1 MLLDNEPI
9 IGYACCI
16 MSQPTLTV
24 SNLAKTF
31 HVRKNGQGVR
41 AMLRGVFRPEYQDIE
56 AVRGV
61 SFNVKAGE
69 RVAFIGPNGAGKS
82 TTIKMLSG
90 ILHPTSGD
98 VALLGYNP
106 WRERQEV
113 ARRIGA
119 VFGQRSQLWYHL
131 PASETFDLLA
141 KIYDLAPDVY
151 RRRRD
156 ELVTGFSI
164 GGLLQQPVRN
174 LSLGERMRCEIV
186 ASLLHKPQLLFLDEP
201 TIGLDVDAKAKI
213 RELVR
218 RAADEDGVS
227 ILLTSHDTGDIE
239 QVCDRVIIIDQGRII
254 LDEGLQALRV
264 RYLNSKRIV
273 VHSTDPAPELNLR
286 GATWLEH
293 DGLRHVLQVD
303 TTMIPAG
310 QVLAALLSHMA
321 CSDVTV
327 EDPPMDDI
335 VRRIYATQREAA

>member
-1 MLLDNEPI
+1 M
-9 IGYACCI
+9 
-16 MSQPTLTV
+16 MSMPQPTLIV
-24 SNLAKTF
+24 SDLAKTF
-31 HVRKNGQGVR
+31 HVRKTGQGLR
-41 AMLRGVFRPEYQDIE
+41 GMLRGIVRPEYQDIE

-61 SFNVKAGE
+61 SFSVNAGE

-98 VALLGYNP
+98 VTLLGHSP

-131 PASETFDLLA
+131 PAGETFDLLA
-141 KIYDLAPDVY
+141 IIYDIEPAAY
-151 RRRRD
+151 RHRLG
-156 ELVTGFSI
+156 ELVEGFSI
-164 GGLLQQPVRN
+164 GGFLQQPVRN

-213 RELVR
+213 RDLVR
-218 RAADEDGVS
+218 RAAIDDGVS

-254 LDEGLQALRV
+254 LDETLQALRA

-273 VHSTDPAPELNLR
+273 IHSTDPAPDLGLR

-293 DGLRHVLQVD
+293 DGIRHVLQID
-303 TTMIPAG
+303 TTIIPAG
-310 QVLAALLSHMA
+310 QVLATLLAKME

-335 VRRIYATQREAA
+335 VRRIYAAQRDVA

>member
-1 MLLDNEPI
+1 
-9 IGYACCI
+9 
-16 MSQPTLTV
+16 MSQPTLIV
-24 SNLAKTF
+24 NNLAKTF
-31 HVRKNGQGVR
+31 HVRKTGHGLR
-41 AMLRGVFRPEYQDIE
+41 AMLRGVFRPEYQDIK

-61 SFNVKAGE
+61 SFSVNAGE

-98 VALLGYNP
+98 VTLLGYNP

-141 KIYDLAPDVY
+141 QIYDLAPDAY

-156 ELVTGFSI
+156 ELIEGFGI

-186 ASLLHKPQLLFLDEP
+186 ASLLHKPQILFLDEP

-218 RAADEDGVS
+218 RAAAEDGVS

-239 QVCDRVIIIDQGRII
+239 QVCDRVIIIDQGQII
-254 LDEGLQALRV
+254 LDETLHALRA

-273 VHSTDPAPELNLR
+273 VHSADPAPDLNLR
-286 GATWLEH
+286 GAIWLEH
-293 DGLRHVLQVD
+293 DGMRHVLQVD
-303 TTMIPAG
+303 TTTIPAG
-310 QVLAALLSHMA
+310 QVLAALLERMA

-335 VRRIYATQREAA
+335 VRRIYAAQREAA

>member
-1 MLLDNEPI
+1 M
-9 IGYACCI
+9 
-16 MSQPTLTV
+16 MSMPQPTLVV
-24 SNLAKTF
+24 SNLTKTF
-31 HVRKNGQGVR
+31 HVRKTGYGVR
-41 AMLRGVFRPEYQDIE
+41 GIMRGIVRPVYQDIE

-61 SFNVKAGE
+61 SFSVNAGE

-98 VALLGYNP
+98 VSLLGHSP

-131 PASETFDLLA
+131 PAGETFDLLA
-141 KIYDLAPDVY
+141 KIYDIEPAAY
-151 RRRRD
+151 RRRLN
-156 ELVTGFSI
+156 ELVEGFSI

-213 RELVR
+213 RDLVR
-218 RAADEDGVS
+218 CAAIDDGVS

-254 LDEGLQALRV
+254 LDETLQALRA

-273 VHSTDPAPELNLR
+273 VHSADPAPDLGLG

-293 DGLRHVLQVD
+293 DGIRHVLQID
-303 TTMIPAG
+303 TTVIPAG
-310 QVLAALLSHMA
+310 QVLAALLAKME

>member
-1 MLLDNEPI
+1 
-9 IGYACCI
+9 
-16 MSQPTLTV
+16 MSQPTLIV
-24 SNLAKTF
+24 RDLAKTF
-31 HVRKNGQGVR
+31 HVRKTAQG
-41 AMLRGVFRPEYQDIE
+41 LRGLLRGIVRPEYHDIA

-61 SFNVKAGE
+61 SFNVNAGE

-98 VALLGYNP
+98 VSLLGHNP

-131 PASETFDLLA
+131 PAGETFNLLA
-141 KIYDLAPDVY
+141 KIYDIEPGAF
-151 RRRRD
+151 RRRLD
-156 ELVTGFSI
+156 ELIEGFSI

-186 ASLLHKPQLLFLDEP
+186 ASLLHRPQLLFLDEP
-201 TIGLDVDAKAKI
+201 TIGLDLDAKAKI
-213 RELVR
+213 RDLVR
-218 RAADEDGVS
+218 RAAMEDGVS

-239 QVCDRVIIIDQGRII
+239 QVCDRVIIIDQGHII
-254 LDEGLQALRV
+254 LDETLQALRA

-273 VHSTDPAPELNLR
+273 VHSTDPTPDLNLR
-286 GATWLEH
+286 GVTWLEH
-293 DGLRHVLQVD
+293 DGIRHVLHID
-303 TTMIPAG
+303 TTIIPAG
-310 QVLAALLSHMA
+310 QVLAALLAQME

-335 VRRIYATQREAA
+335 VRCIYAAQRVAV

>member
-1 MLLDNEPI
+1 
-9 IGYACCI
+9 
-16 MSQPTLTV
+16 MSPPTLIV
-24 SNLAKTF
+24 KNLVKTF
-31 HVRKNGQGVR
+31 HVRQTGSGIG
-41 AMLRGVFRPEYQDIE
+41 AMLRGIVQPQYRDIA

-61 SFNVKAGE
+61 SFSVNAGE

-90 ILHPTSGD
+90 ILHPTSGE
-98 VALLGYNP
+98 VALLGFSP
-106 WRERQEV
+106 WRARQEV

-131 PASETFDLLA
+131 PACETFDLLA
-141 KIYDLAPDVY
+141 IIYDLDPAAY

-156 ELVTGFSI
+156 ELVEGFGI
-164 GGLLQQPVRN
+164 GDLLQQPVRN

-213 RELVR
+213 RDLVR
-218 RAADEDGVS
+218 RAAMEDGVS
-227 ILLTSHDTGDIE
+227 VLLTSHDTGDIE

-254 LDEGLQALRV
+254 LDESLQALRA

-273 VHSTDPAPELNLR
+273 VHSVDPAPDLNLP
-286 GATWLEH
+286 GVAWLEH
-293 DGLRHVLQVD
+293 DGIRHVLQVD

-310 QVLAALLSHMA
+310 QVLAALLGHMA

-335 VRRIYATQREAA
+335 VRRIYAAQRVAA